1 MHADLYG
8 HKTSVM
14 SEYTLPTT
22 LTTILVVTCI
32 CHTHV
37 VESHLSSARLGEE
50 AHSIDI
56 QTLPEQSAVFTHSN
70 GSFSSLQ
77 AEGSNVCRLMVR
89 TFLAVFCISP
99 KGDPGKLLGIYLT

>member
-1 MHADLYG
+1 MHADLHG
-8 HKTSVM
+8 HKTSVT

-50 AHSIDI
+50 AHSIDVR
-56 QTLPEQSAVFTHSN
+56 TLPEQSEVFTHSN
-70 GSFSSLQ
+70 RTFSSPGRRYKCVPPHG
-77 AEGSNVCRLMVR
+77 AHVFGSVLY
-89 TFLAVFCISP
+89 LA
-99 KGDPGKLLGIYLT
+99 